1 MSALRFGIN
10 CSRRG
15 ATSCALLTAPRV
27 SRNHRRLFSVQSSDI
42 NQPSRSNTSLRLN
55 QTDSKD
61 ANLPI
66 KAEIVNCDDQRE
78 WLKQIHVEP
87 QRVQDFESEI
97 FQKNSPQIIKV
108 NGVAYPPLF
117 LRDSCSCH
125 RCVDPSSKQKNF
137 QTSDIP
143 PKIKATSIIPGE
155 NGELKI
161 SWENDIPAYGSSH
174 VSSFSKKFFD
184 THSSTKAYHSDRH
197 NKFVPV
203 IWNAKTIAQK
213 LQYVTYDDYVN
224 TEEGLFRAL
233 IMLRDYGLLILRDV
247 PDSETSVINI
257 AKRIGNLRDTLYG
270 VTWNVKSIPQ
280 AKNVAYTSKYLGL
293 HMDLLYM
300 TNPPGFQFLH
310 CLRNTCSGGSSIFS
324 DSFHAATQLD
334 EHNFATLCKKEVGYH
349 YRNAGEHYHYKHP
362 VIATQEVEKGKR
374 RLHMDTPLRFVNY
387 SPPFQAPFDKSSDSI
402 QLAEALR
409 QFASRVE
416 APENMFEYRLQEG
429 ECVIFNNRRVLHGRK
444 EFDTS
449 AGERWFK
456 GAYIDT
462 DVFMSR
468 YRVLAE
474 KYQNHDRKFL
484 RTHARY
490 ISWDIQN
497 PETGRMESDP
507 HKVWERSRN
516 LPQTEGYANII

>member
-1 MSALRFGIN
+1 M
-10 CSRRG
+10 
-15 ATSCALLTAPRV
+15 
-27 SRNHRRLFSVQSSDI
+27 
-42 NQPSRSNTSLRLN
+42 
-55 QTDSKD
+55 
-61 ANLPI
+61 
-66 KAEIVNCDDQRE
+66 NCDDQRE